1 MAFLCLSLSKAR
13 SAGFFSEEEMKE
25 RDPQPWTE
33 RRGHIMVIINL
44 GVLTYLTYLR
54 YLTCLTFLTDH
65 QSGSFNIFN

>member
-44 GVLTYLTYLR
+44 GVLTYLTDLHKIVIDLIYGT
-54 YLTCLTFLTDH
+54 YM
-65 QSGSFNIFN
+65 GK